1 MIRVEARALRQVP
14 DVKLMQAAEHPNVRS
29 QSLHS
34 KSDVEVIEVT
44 SMWQHCGDNGE
55 DREDIEDQWEKPKA

>member
-1 MIRVEARALRQVP
+1 MIRVEVRALRQVP

-44 SMWQHCGDNGE
+44 SM
-55 DREDIEDQWEKPKA
+55 